1 MGHFLCRKVGKLPE
15 GTDASLCGGVY
26 DCFFFSVDFSMFEIS
41 GVFCNEEW
49 WIMDIGVSEYGIYPP
64 KKKQFVVISMLAN
77 LAWFCFPYKNAKS
90 NYWPIHAMHLS
101 KPRVDQAAGW
111 LLGKSYQYKNIM
123 MKSAFKYQGFWFIVF
138 VESNSET
145 IPHQIIKIWQLWR
158 LWDHQDGAPA
168 PNMVR
173 NTLLIGRFRYVR
185 GMVIPPLMGFLTV
198 AM

>member
-1 MGHFLCRKVGKLPE
+1 MWRRLWLKNV
-15 GTDASLCGGVY
+15 
-26 DCFFFSVDFSMFEIS
+26 SVDFSIFEIS

-49 WIMDIGVSEYGIYPP
+49 WIMDIGVSEYGIYPEKIP
-64 KKKQFVVISMLAN
+64 NSWSFQCWPTLHDFVSPTKMQNQITGPFMPCTYQNPGLTKQLVGFLEKA
-77 LAWFCFPYKNAKS
+77 
-90 NYWPIHAMHLS
+90 
-101 KPRVDQAAGW
+101 
-111 LLGKSYQYKNIM
+111 YKNIM

-145 IPHQIIKIWQLWR
+145 IPHQIIKIWQLWC

-185 GMVIPPLMGFLTV
+185 GMVIPPLMGFLTM